1 LLHFKTITSK
11 MQNKLY
17 YWLFLTCLLLVP
29 VSSEAKIDAKNAPPS
44 LWESAV
50 SAQGMP
56 HFPMAHPL
64 DRFRMFKKWKNGLNT
79 DLSSGTHEGGQKRAK
94 KSKSALASRIFT
106 AIALVIAGVLLVYWL
121 QGTIALLL
129 ATFGIVSYFRN
140 RDRVAAWQRR
150 REERRNKPYVA
161 EERKDEKGN
170 PIKSSAG
177 TDSLNHPANT
187 WIRRGITRFIIGIGL
202 VFSAIIV
209 GIVGAIFGAGTAI
222 GIFGL
227 GLIIFGVLFTA
238 VGVGNAIKSL
248 AEKEPQSGWSWLVIV
263 LGIPLV
269 LALSLLLLLIS
280 TV

>member
-1 LLHFKTITSK
+1 
-11 MQNKLY
+11 MQNKHYHL
-17 YWLFLTCLLLVP
+17 LFFTCLWLLP
-29 VSSEAKIDAKNAPPS
+29 ISLEAKIDTKNAPPS
-44 LWESAV
+44 LWESTF
-50 SAQGMP
+50 SAEGVRR
-56 HFPMAHPL
+56 FPMAHPL
-64 DRFRMFKKWKNGLNT
+64 DRFRIFKKWKNT
-79 DLSSGTHEGGQKRAK
+79 EGGQKRAP
-94 KSKSALASRIFT
+94 KSKSTLASRIFT

-140 RDRVAAWQRR
+140 RDRIAAWQRR

-248 AEKEPQSGWSWLVIV
+248 AQKEPQSGWSWLVIV

-280 TV
+280 TL